1 MPLRRLG
8 ICLHPPLGDGEGRMR
23 TLRNF
28 AIVITGAGLIAGV
41 PLTKVQACDDDR
53 YPCPVRSQTAAQE
66 TANTPAQPAQS
77 RQPKKR
83 VTQSPANQKA
93 DAKPKRDVSRAAA
106 RTKVNKPAAQEQA
119 ADAIAQKAIGAA
131 PAAAPSSRADQS
143 FSEESRDESL
153 LASAGTAWPVAPN
166 TEGAGGT
173 PGTINAAEAAP
184 NAVQAVDAGEAHE
197 PAHAAATVESP
208 WITYLLLILGAAL
221 AAASANVVV
230 FWNEITVRPPSS
242 KSAYAHE
249 QVVNSDWA

>member
-1 MPLRRLG
+1 
-8 ICLHPPLGDGEGRMR
+8 MR

-41 PLTKVQACDDDR
+41 PLTNVQACDDDR

-77 RQPKKR
+77 SQPKKR

-119 ADAIAQKAIGAA
+119 ADAISQKAIGAA

-143 FSEESRDESL
+143 FNEESRDESL

-221 AAASANVVV
+221 AAASAMWLFSGMRSPFARQAANP
-230 FWNEITVRPPSS
+230 RMHMS
-242 KSAYAHE
+242 KS
-249 QVVNSDWA
+249 